1 MIFLKRK
8 IFFLIC
14 SICICFTLFS
24 NLYILS
30 FGKGKILSSV
40 ETVSSAP
47 VALVFGGGMK
57 DDGVTMSEMQE
68 DRVKRAIE
76 LYKAGKV
83 QRLVMTG
90 DDGGNNANEVGAMKK
105 YAIENGVPAIAI
117 EIDSHGYNTFK
128 SCSRAKQVFHL
139 DEVIAISQTFHLSR
153 ILYFCSH
160 DGIKITGVSA
170 DLRDYGWRGKI
181 WTGGMRE
188 WLARV
193 KAVVSQKSEMVGNLL
208 VN

>member
-14 SICICFTLFS
+14 SLCICFILFS

-30 FGKGKILSSV
+30 FGKGKIFSSV
-40 ETVSSAP
+40 ETLSPAP

-68 DRVKRAIE
+68 DRVKRAVQ
-76 LYKAGKV
+76 LYKVGKV
-83 QRLVMTG
+83 QKLIMTG
-90 DDGGNNANEVGAMKK
+90 DDGGNNADEVGAMKK
-105 YAIENGVPAIAI
+105 FAIENGVPTAAI
-117 EIDSHGYNTFK
+117 ETDPHGYNTFK
-128 SCSRAKQVFHL
+128 SCSRARNVFDL

-160 DGIKITGVSA
+160 DGIKTIGLSA
-170 DLRDYGWRGKI
+170 DFRDYGWRGKI

-193 KAVVSQKSEMVGNLL
+193 KAVISQKSEIVGNML

>member
-1 MIFLKRK
+1 MNFLKK
-8 IFFLIC
+8 KCFLIC
-14 SICICFTLFS
+14 LLGIFFVFIL

-30 FGKGKILSSV
+30 FGKGKIFSSV
-40 ETVSSAP
+40 ETVSPVS

-68 DRVKRAIE
+68 DRVKRAIQ

-83 QRLVMTG
+83 QKLIMTG
-90 DDGGNNANEVGAMKK
+90 DDGGNNADEVGAMKK
-105 YAIENGVPAIAI
+105 YAMENGVPATVI
-117 EIDSHGYNTFK
+117 EIDPHGYNTFK

-160 DGIKITGVSA
+160 DGIETTGLSA

-181 WTGGMRE
+181 WTGGLRE

-193 KAVVSQKSEMVGNLL
+193 KAVVSQKSEVVGNLL

>member
-1 MIFLKRK
+1 MFYKKSKVFTFGVLALILSIF
-8 IFFLIC
+8 
-14 SICICFTLFS
+14 FS
-24 NLYILS
+24 NLHILS
-30 FGKGKILSSV
+30 FGKGKIFSSV
-40 ETVSSAP
+40 ETVSPAT

-68 DRVKRAIE
+68 DRVKRAVQ

-83 QRLVMTG
+83 QKLVMTG
-90 DDGGNNANEVGAMKK
+90 DDGGNNADEVGAMKK
-105 YAIENGVPAIAI
+105 FAIENGVPATGI
-117 EIDSHGYNTFK
+117 EIDPYGYNTFK

-160 DGIKITGVSA
+160 DGIETTGLSS

-193 KAVVSQKSEMVGNLL
+193 KAVVSQKSEIIGNTL